1 MSGVVVWLTGLPR
14 AGKSMLA
21 DTVRGRLVARGRTPV
36 VLDGD
41 AVRMALPPLGY
52 DPQGR
57 DDFYA
62 TLGRLA
68 ALIAR
73 QGHVVLVPATANR
86 RAYRDAARALAP
98 AFLEVHVAAPLAEC
112 LARDR
117 AGLYASSARAALPGI
132 GVEYEAPQRARLRR
146 CRRRGPARGRG
157 RGQRDRERAR
167 RRARL
172 KPTSASTSVA
182 RRCQL

>member
-21 DTVRGRLVARGRTPV
+21 DAVRARLAARGRTPV

-41 AVRMALPPLGY
+41 AVRDALVPRPSY
-52 DPQGR
+52 DPQAR

-68 ALIAR
+68 ALVAR

-86 RAYRDAARALAP
+86 RSYRDAARALAP
-98 AFLEVHVAAPLAEC
+98 AFVEVHVAAALEDC

-117 AGLYASSARAALPGI
+117 AGLYASAARAALPGV
-132 GVEYEAPQRARLRR
+132 GVEYEAPRAPDVVAT
-146 CRRRGPARGRG
+146 GGEDARAA
-157 RGQRDRERAR
+157 DAIVAAIASITVERNVS
-167 RRARL
+167 RA
-172 KPTSASTSVA
+172 
-182 RRCQL
+182 